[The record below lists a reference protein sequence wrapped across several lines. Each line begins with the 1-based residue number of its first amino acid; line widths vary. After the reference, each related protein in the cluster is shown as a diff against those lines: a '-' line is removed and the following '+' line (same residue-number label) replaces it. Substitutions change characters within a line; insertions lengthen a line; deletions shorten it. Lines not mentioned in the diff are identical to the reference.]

1 MAKPLPGEQT
11 PEFLV
16 LKDGRQFVTEELLSQ
31 VTRPRVHRIGVNS
44 HKRYTP
50 NFSHDERVEIARSDI
65 RELMDRYGW
74 TYYRAKNMK
83 YNNMNYVSAQEI
95 LKQNPIK

>member
-1 MAKPLPGEQT
+1 MGRLLLGEQT
-11 PEFLV
+11 PELLV
-16 LKDGRQFVTEELLSQ
+16 LRDGRQFVTEELLSQ
-31 VTRPRVHRIGVNS
+31 VTRPRIHRLGVN
-44 HKRYTP
+44 HHQRH
-50 NFSHDERVEIARSDI
+50 NFSHDERVEIANSDV

>member
-16 LKDGRQFVTEELLSQ
+16 LRDGRQFVTEELLSQ
-31 VTRPRVHRIGVNS
+31 VTRPRIHRLGVN
-44 HKRYTP
+44 HHRRH
-50 NFSHDERVEIARSDI
+50 NFSHDERVKIANSDV
-65 RELMDRYGW
+65 RELMDQYGW